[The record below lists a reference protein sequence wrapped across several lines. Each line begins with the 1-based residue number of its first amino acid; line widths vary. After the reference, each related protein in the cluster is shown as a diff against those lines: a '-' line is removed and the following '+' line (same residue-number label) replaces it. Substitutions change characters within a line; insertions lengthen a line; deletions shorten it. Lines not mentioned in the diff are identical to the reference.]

1 MMMLTDIIADLEKK
15 LKRDRFVHTRGVAEV
30 SVRLAK
36 LYGVD
41 EQEAELAAWL
51 HDCAR
56 VYPTGAFIEECVR
69 RDIPVA
75 EIDRQS
81 PILLHAP
88 LGVYLAK
95 HVYGV
100 ENNAVLDAIAYH
112 TVGREQMTTLE
123 RIVYLADMIE
133 PSRDYDGVE
142 LLRELAEED
151 LARAM
156 VAAFDQSIAH
166 VIHGRGLLH
175 PNTILARNEL
185 LMNER

>member
-30 SVRLAK
+30 SVRLAR

-41 EQEAELAAWL
+41 EHEAELAAWL

-56 VYPTGAFIEECVR
+56 VYPTGALIEECVR
-69 RDIPVA
+69 RDIP
-75 EIDRQS
+75 ITSLDRRS

-95 HVYGV
+95 HIYGV
-100 ENNAVLDAIAYH
+100 ENESVLDAIAYH
-112 TVGREQMTTLE
+112 TVGRKEMTTLE

-142 LLRELAEED
+142 LLRKLAEED
-151 LARAM
+151 LTRAM

-166 VIHGRGLLH
+166 VIRCGGLLH

-185 LMNER
+185 LMNG

>member
-15 LKRDRFVHTRGVAEV
+15 LKSERFVHTRGVAEV

-36 LYGVD
+36 LYGAD

-56 VYPTGAFIEECVR
+56 VYPTSALIEECVCR
-69 RDIPVA
+69 GIPVTVL
-75 EIDRQS
+75 DRKS
-81 PILLHAP
+81 PILLHAS

-100 ENNAVLDAIAYH
+100 ENEAVLDAIAYH

-123 RIVYLADMIE
+123 HIVYLADMIE

-151 LARAM
+151 LTRAM

-166 VIHGRGLLH
+166 VIRCGGLLH

-185 LMNER
+185 LMNG

>member
-1 MMMLTDIIADLEKK
+1 MMLTDIIADLEKK
-15 LKRDRFVHTRGVAEV
+15 LKHDRFVHTRGVAEV

-56 VYPTGAFIEECVR
+56 VYPTGTLIEECEK
-69 RDIPVA
+69 RDIPVTA
-75 EIDRQS
+75 LDRQS

-112 TVGREQMTTLE
+112 TVGREEMTTLE

-142 LLRELAEED
+142 LLRKLAEED
-151 LARAM
+151 LTRAM

-166 VIHGRGLLH
+166 VIRCGGLLH
-175 PNTILARNEL
+175 PSTILARNEL
-185 LMNER
+185 LMNG

>member
-1 MMMLTDIIADLEKK
+1 MMVLTEIIADLKK
-15 LKRDRFVHTRGVAEV
+15 GLKCDRFVHTKGVAEV
-30 SVRLAK
+30 SVHLAK
-36 LYGVD
+36 LYGAD
-41 EQEAELAAWL
+41 EKEAELAAWL

-56 VYPTGAFIEECVR
+56 VYPTNTLIEECIR
-69 RDIPVA
+69 RDIPVTA
-75 EIDRQS
+75 LDRRS

-100 ENNAVLDAIAYH
+100 ENEAVLDAIAYH

-123 RIVYLADMIE
+123 CIVYLADMIE
-133 PSRDYDGVE
+133 PSRDYPGVE

-151 LARAM
+151 LTRAM

-166 VIHGRGLLH
+166 VIRCGGLLH

-185 LMNER
+185 LMNG